1 MTDKYPGY
9 NVDPKVRKVIDR
21 CTSIGLT
28 DLYKPYSNTRAL
40 FKFSTLEKDLCIPS
54 KLTKDRWKRAK
65 VGLHGVMRF
74 KSAAHGQGP
83 SVAKPKITLKAKV
96 KAKAKPEPTAASPK
110 I

>member
-21 CTSIGLT
+21 CTKIGLT

-54 KLTKDRWKRAK
+54 KLTKDRLKRAK

-74 KSAAHGQGP
+74 KSAAHGQ
-83 SVAKPKITLKAKV
+83 VAKPQITLKV
-96 KAKAKPEPTAASPK
+96 KPKPKPKPNTQAASPK